1 MVATDIVGSGDV
13 PVGIDETNS
22 TAPQGTAMVG
32 NVVRA
37 AVYLEKIGGMSIYQ
51 PADSA
56 EITGDRQ

>member
-13 PVGIDETNS
+13 PVGIEDANS

-37 AVYLEKIGGMSIYQ
+37 AV
-51 PADSA
+51 
-56 EITGDRQ
+56 